1 MVIKRHDRMEVT
13 AEERALIERLRAL
26 DSYRRIKLIEIMLD
40 EGDPDPDQAYFKAEA
55 WQAAEREADEDIAA
69 GRVSTFDTVD
79 DMITHLRSLSH
90 EIPDD
95 GKV

>member
-13 AEERALIERLRAL
+13 AEERALIERFRKL
-26 DSYRRIKLIEIMLD
+26 DSYRRIKLVEMMLD
-40 EGDPDPDQAYFKAEA
+40 EGDPDPDQAYFQTEA

-79 DMITHLRSLSH
+79 DMIAHLRSLQH

>member
-40 EGDPDPDQAYFKAEA
+40 EGDPDPDQAYFK
-55 WQAAEREADEDIAA
+55 I
-69 GRVSTFDTVD
+69 GRAHV
-79 DMITHLRSLSH
+79 
-90 EIPDD
+90 
-95 GKV
+95 

>member
-40 EGDPDPDQAYFKAEA
+40 EGDPDPDQAYFKVEA